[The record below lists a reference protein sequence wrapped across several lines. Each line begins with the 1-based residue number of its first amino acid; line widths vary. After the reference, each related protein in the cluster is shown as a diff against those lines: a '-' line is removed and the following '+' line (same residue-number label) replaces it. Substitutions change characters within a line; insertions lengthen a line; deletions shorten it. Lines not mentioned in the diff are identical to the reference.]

1 MADLCAET
9 NAVLKLELGEQGGTR
24 RIALKKLWD
33 ESTSSISYQRLVDMA
48 LKYKEITG
56 DAPLNEYHVTV
67 TYDDEDG
74 DCITISTD
82 DELAEAFEQF
92 ASKDPPILRA
102 KASVKRVGSKKKGD
116 KNQYLNTLRQ
126 AVSDIDQTAKKN
138 KRPATATTDEKSGP
152 SGTKPV
158 EQMQHALESFVMIL
172 GQAVDTL
179 SKNVEMVQKKKK
191 ENRRAAKNG
200 QRNQSSRSVNIP
212 GVFEPRGRRCP
223 VFENMDAAHIHVSAP
238 CQGFKSAT
246 TEDPSESEKK
256 DIAKK
261 LMKEAVDAVNAK
273 KKEEPVKDKKEPVK
287 EEKEPEKS
295 NILPVPPCFDRQFI
309 HGRHTCD
316 SCLVTPIVGI
326 RYHAL
331 NMPDHDLCEKCIG
344 NYKGHDMILEPTQLE
359 RDRYMQNRWKR
370 RQFRQ
375 ERKQAQTRVGTSN
388 AAQKNTK
395 SLDIE
400 LDMAIRRSLFDMEKQ
415 KEEQSKKTE
424 TEKSVEKE
432 TVETQTEVPPPVK
445 EETVVPQE
453 ASDEKEEESVDS
465 AVEENEEK
473 AEIPSPFDESV
484 EDKQDESI
492 DARQEDELV
501 ATEPLSEDKKAV
513 EEVVEVSVLEVV
525 EDVVEEQAVVED
537 EEEVDEEKGEV
548 EEESTEPEREISFSE
563 DAQGQ
568 GEVAIAIGNA
578 LDEYA
583 TAIDAVVTE
592 VEKNEDCL
600 EGVESVD
607 SDIELGCTIV
617 ESANGNDSEEASVI
631 VDGDSAASS
640 KDSWQFLD
648 EDGGEVTSDEM
659 IAQAAQ
665 ILGSALFESGIDE
678 KEPSSS
684 SSQMEDSALTDPS
697 AFNKSSVSSVPTS
710 IDSIFTNNEIS
721 PLVLSRWASE
731 LKELHE
737 MGFLDDHRSIEALE
751 HLEAANIGVDSEDTV
766 TVAQAVNFLLAN
778 HK

>member
-102 KASVKRVGSKKKGD
+102 KASVKRVGGKKKDD
-116 KNQYLNTLRQ
+116 KNYLNTLRQ

-191 ENRRAAKNG
+191 ENRENRRAAKNG
-200 QRNQSSRSVNIP
+200 PSRSVHVSGAFN
-212 GVFEPRGRRCP
+212 PRGRRCP
-223 VFENMDAAHIHVSAP
+223 VFENMDVAHIHVSPP
-238 CQGFKSAT
+238 CEGFRKSAT

-273 KKEEPVKDKKEPVK
+273 KKEESVKDKKEPVK
-287 EEKEPEKS
+287 EEKKSEKS
-295 NILPVPPCFDRQFI
+295 NILPVPPCFDREFI

-331 NMPDHDLCEKCIG
+331 NIPDHDLCDKCIG
-344 NYKGHDMILEPTQLE
+344 NYKGHDMVLEPTQLE

-370 RQFRQ
+370 RQFRL
-375 ERKQAQTRVGTSN
+375 ERKQTQTRVGTSD
-388 AAQKNTK
+388 APQKNTK

-400 LDMAIRRSLFDMEKQ
+400 LDMAIRRSLLDMEKQ
-415 KEEQSKKTE
+415 KEQSKETE

-432 TVETQTEVPPPVK
+432 SVETQTEVPQPVQ

-453 ASDEKEEESVDS
+453 TSHEKEEEKSEDS

-473 AEIPSPFDESV
+473 AEIPSPSDESI
-484 EDKQDESI
+484 ENKQDESI
-492 DARQEDELV
+492 DANQGEETV
-501 ATEPLSEDKKAV
+501 ATEPVVEDKKAV
-513 EEVVEVSVLEVV
+513 EEVVEIPVV
-525 EDVVEEQAVVED
+525 EDVVEEQTVVED
-537 EEEVDEEKGEV
+537 EEVVDEEKGEI
-548 EEESTEPEREISFSE
+548 EEESTERDISFSE

-568 GEVAIAIGNA
+568 GDVAIAIGNA

-583 TAIDAVVTE
+583 NAIDAVVTE
-592 VEKNEDCL
+592 VQKNEDCL

-617 ESANGNDSEEASVI
+617 ESANDNDSEEGSVI
-631 VDGDSAASS
+631 VDGNSAASS

-678 KEPSSS
+678 KESSSS

-697 AFNKSSVSSVPTS
+697 AFNKSSVSSVPTC
-710 IDSIFTNNEIS
+710 IDSIFTKNEIS

-751 HLEAANIGVDSEDTV
+751 HLEAANIGVDSEETV